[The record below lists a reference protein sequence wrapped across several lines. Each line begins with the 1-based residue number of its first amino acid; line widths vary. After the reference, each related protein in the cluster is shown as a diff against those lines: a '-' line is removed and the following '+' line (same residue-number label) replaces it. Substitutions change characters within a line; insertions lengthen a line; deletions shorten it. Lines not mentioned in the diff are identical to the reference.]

1 MALRRFER
9 SGKLSRARL
18 LYHPGVGAVIQQ
30 KVFQMF
36 GIPVVRF
43 VFVLVALA
51 ILTACQGGASDDSA
65 NSSKTT
71 ASNAKSAPASG
82 DVLRRSP
89 GKPTAP
95 VSIRYD
101 VVGTAIVGQPVG
113 INLQISSSDPR
124 HAITLHYRTND
135 SSAMLFPDSQAQ
147 RIEVNAAPN
156 DSPRMQQVT
165 VIPQRAG
172 RLFLNVSAEVA
183 TENGAMFRSVAI
195 PIQVG
200 ATQRTP
206 AVNGEVRETADG
218 ETIISM
224 PASESDD
231 S

>member
-1 MALRRFER
+1 
-9 SGKLSRARL
+9 
-18 LYHPGVGAVIQQ
+18 
-30 KVFQMF
+30 
-36 GIPVVRF
+36 
-43 VFVLVALA
+43 
-51 ILTACQGGASDDSA
+51 
-65 NSSKTT
+65 
-71 ASNAKSAPASG
+71 
-82 DVLRRSP
+82 
-89 GKPTAP
+89 
-95 VSIRYD
+95 
-101 VVGTAIVGQPVG
+101 
-113 INLQISSSDPR
+113 
-124 HAITLHYRTND
+124 
-135 SSAMLFPDSQAQ
+135 MLFPDSQAQ